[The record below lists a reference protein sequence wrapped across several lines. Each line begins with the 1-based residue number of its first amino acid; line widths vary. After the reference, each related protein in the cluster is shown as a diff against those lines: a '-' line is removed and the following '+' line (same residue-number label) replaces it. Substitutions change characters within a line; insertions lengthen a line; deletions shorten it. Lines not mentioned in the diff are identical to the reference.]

1 MKKTIKLLFLLVFI
15 LLLTPRSYAIDHITV
30 LINGTNLVMDEQPVL
45 SNGRTLVPLR
55 AIFEALNVAPS
66 WDPNTKTVS
75 AKNDT
80 VDMKLIIG
88 SKRAIVNGKN
98 VILEVPGTLVN
109 GRTMVPVRFIA
120 ETLGAHVNWEEKTK
134 TVIITTSDNN
144 INYSI
149 AQDGRYTSKDEVASY
164 INKYNKLPKNFITKK
179 KAISKG
185 WDAEKGNLW
194 DVTDKMSIG
203 GDFFGN
209 REGLLPKAKTRQYYE
224 CDIDYTGGYRN
235 AKRIVYSND
244 GLIYYTDNHYD
255 SFTKLFGDEQ

>member
-1 MKKTIKLLFLLVFI
+1 MKKTMGFII
-15 LLLTPRSYAIDHITV
+15 LLIMTLILT
-30 LINGTNLVMDEQPVL
+30 
-45 SNGRTLVPLR
+45 
-55 AIFEALNVAPS
+55 FS
-66 WDPNTKTVS
+66 WDYDQETV
-75 AKNDT
+75 T
-80 VDMKLIIG
+80 
-88 SKRAIVNGKN
+88 
-98 VILEVPGTLVN
+98 
-109 GRTMVPVRFIA
+109 
-120 ETLGAHVNWEEKTK
+120 
-134 TVIITTSDNN
+134 ITTSDNN
-144 INYSI
+144 IVSSESQPDNNINDSI
-149 AQDGRYTSKDEVASY
+149 AEDGRYTSKDEVASY